1 MPNSQADYLYTNS
14 LPAGRQ
20 AKRLFIYIL
29 IDSLAA
35 FSFVLLFYLKFNI
48 YKNPYDLIITVIL
61 FICLYALSGT
71 YEKVTRKSR
80 FKELIRTIN
89 QSFIIVIAYIFLETS
104 FPFINNLNYSKFFE
118 FGFYHFLIIYT
129 FRLIYLTWIKRL
141 LQSKKIGFNTI
152 IIGSNEKALGI
163 FQEIESQKKS
173 LGFNFLGYVNADE
186 IAGTSAI
193 KNHLNELGSFNDIK
207 HIIEINHIEEVVV
220 AIETNQHHKLK
231 YILDKLEETNVIIN
245 IIPDI
250 YDIVSGFVKL
260 NYLFSVP
267 LITLHPDSM
276 PFWQKVVKKSLD
288 YFLAVLVL
296 ILFSP
301 LFILVSM
308 IIKLSSRGPIIYKQ
322 QRIGK
327 RGKPFNIYKFRTMY
341 LHAEENGPAL
351 SKTNDNRITP
361 FGKILRQSKFD
372 ELPQFINILKGEM
385 SLVGPRPERQF
396 YINQIIEKAPHY
408 HYLHKVLPGITS
420 WGQVKFGYAENVDQM
435 IKRLTFDIL
444 YIENRSLAL
453 DFKIIIYTII
463 IVLQGRGK

>member
-1 MPNSQADYLYTNS
+1 MPNSQTDYLYAKS

-20 AKRLFIYIL
+20 AKRLFIYVL
-29 IDSLAA
+29 IDFLAA
-35 FSFVLLFYLKFNI
+35 FSFVLLFYLRFNI
-48 YKNPYDLIITVIL
+48 SENPYGLIITVIL
-61 FICLYALSGT
+61 FVCLYALSGT
-71 YEKVTRKSR
+71 YEKITRKSR
-80 FKELIRTIN
+80 LKELIRTIY
-89 QSFIIVIAYIFLETS
+89 QSFIIVIAYIFLETPYS
-104 FPFINNLNYSKFFE
+104 FIDNQNYIKFFE
-118 FGFYHFLIIYT
+118 FGFYHFIIIYT

-141 LQSKKIGFNTI
+141 LQSRKIGFNTI
-152 IIGSNEKALGI
+152 IIGSNDKALSI
-163 FQEIESQKKS
+163 YQEIESQKKS
-173 LGFNFLGYVNADE
+173 LGFKFLGYVEADE
-186 IAGTSAI
+186 IQSSSAI
-193 KNHLNELGSFNDIK
+193 ENHLEKLGSFNDIK
-207 HIIEINHIEEVVV
+207 QIIQIHNIEEVII

-267 LITLHPDSM
+267 LITLHPDPM
-276 PFWQKVVKKSLD
+276 PLWQKVMKKCLD
-288 YFLAVLVL
+288 YLLSVLVL

-301 LFILVSM
+301 LFILVSI
-308 IIKLSSRGPIIYKQ
+308 IIKMSSPGPIIYKQ

-327 RGKPFNIYKFRTMY
+327 KGKPFNIYKFRTMY
-341 LHAEENGPAL
+341 LHAEDKGPAL
-351 SKTNDNRITP
+351 SKTNDIRITP

-396 YINQIIEKAPHY
+396 YIDQIIEKAPHY
-408 HYLHKVLPGITS
+408 HYLHKILPGITS
-420 WGQVKFGYAENVDQM
+420 WGQVKFGYAESVDQM

-444 YIENRSLAL
+444 YVENRSLAL
-453 DFKIIIYTII
+453 DLKIIIYTII